1 VPKGQLPGTET
12 TGPTELV
19 AMPDTQALITGEFV
33 RSLDE
38 RHRLALPPEL
48 HQALCPDNT
57 EDCVLAKERHGC
69 LSLWRA
75 DDWRAKVQSGVE
87 LIRQKIATH
96 RLEGNLAKVQLFGR
110 LLSTRFR
117 DVKLGDRGRLVIPE
131 GFRDFLGVNPGNDAV
146 VIGAAVCVELWHP
159 DRWRV
164 YLQKRMP
171 RFNPL
176 FAELA
181 G

>member
-1 VPKGQLPGTET
+1 MPAA
-12 TGPTELV
+12 TEL
-19 AMPDTQALITGEFV
+19 IIGEFL
-33 RSLDE
+33 RSLDDK
-38 RHRLALPPEL
+38 HRLALPPEL
-48 HQALCPDNT
+48 HEALCPDKAV
-57 EDCVLAKERHGC
+57 ECVLAKERLGC

-75 DDWRAKVQSGVE
+75 DVYRDKVQSGVE
-87 LIRQKIATH
+87 LIRQKIASH
-96 RLEGNLAKVQLFGR
+96 RLEGNLARVQQFGR

-117 DVKLGDRGRLVIPE
+117 EVKLGERGRLLIPE
-131 GFRDFLGVNPGNDAV
+131 GFRDFLGVKPECGV
-146 VIGAAVCVELWHP
+146 MVIGAALCVELWQP
-159 DRWRV
+159 ERWRE